1 MTMHFADIARQAAES
16 GAIAPEDILALRQAG
31 WSNGAISPDEA
42 DVIFAIDDALG
53 EAAAPEWSDFFVEAL
68 GEFVV
73 NGDEPRGYVADAKA
87 QWLMARI
94 DRDGA
99 LGTLTELELL
109 VRVLERALNAPA
121 AFKTYVLEKIEQA
134 VLTGHGPTRRGGAL
148 APGHVTD
155 AEAALLRRVLFAP
168 AGDAPAA
175 VSQGEAELLFRLK
188 DASLGVANSPEWKR
202 LFVQGVGNYLMG
214 TPSPTAQIGRERAA
228 GLESFVADNE
238 PNVGGFLGRMVKSGF
253 GGFGKKAPRK
263 QPERDRFAEL
273 RAGEEVTGDEQA
285 WLDRHIGAG
294 GEVDEYEQALL
305 KFLAEG

>member
-1 MTMHFADIARQAAES
+1 MTMHFADVARQAADS
-16 GAIAPEDILALRQAG
+16 GSISSEDILALRQAG
-31 WSNGAISPDEA
+31 WSNGAISPAEA
-42 DVIFAIDDALG
+42 DAIFAINDALG
-53 EAAAPEWSDFFVEAL
+53 AAATEEWSDFFVEAL

-73 NGDEPRGYVADAKA
+73 NGDEPRGYVGDAKA

-99 LGTLTELELL
+99 LGTLTEVELL
-109 VRVLERALNAPA
+109 VRVLERAMNAPA
-121 AFKTYVLEKIEQA
+121 SFKTYVLEKIEQA
-134 VLTGHGPTRRGGAL
+134 VLTGEGPTRRGGAL

-155 AEAALLRRVLFAP
+155 AEAKLLRRVLFAP

-175 VSQGEAELLFRLK
+175 VSKNEAELLFRLK
-188 DASLGVANSPEWKR
+188 DASLGAANSPEWKR

-214 TPSPTAQIGRERAA
+214 SASPTAQIGRDRAA
-228 GLESFVADNE
+228 GLEAFVADSK
-238 PNVGGFLGRMVKSGF
+238 PSLGGFFGRMAKSGL
-253 GGFGKKAPRK
+253 GGFGKSAAPK

-273 RAGEEVTGDEQA
+273 QAGEEITGDEQA
-285 WLDRHIGAG
+285 WLDSHIGAG